1 MSPPLLEPGVPP
13 SPTTTARK
21 TQQSHSFNGE
31 FSLPLPLN
39 SSGYPSKSHFVP
51 MNPSN
56 FSNQTSG
63 FSNSNQNDPNFG
75 FNTPSFPQ
83 SNSGPS
89 RPRFLKVRRQSNSQN
104 LRPNIPGFNPFRP
117 GSENLVSGL
126 GSGGNE
132 AFMFG
137 ENRDD
142 LGVNL
147 NPLKW
152 DSSGGLEKGVIE
164 EMGNLRIGS
173 GDEFVNSRQSSSLSG
188 RLESGGFVFGSGYK
202 KGSSIDESMASEL
215 PENLKKLNIEGSG
228 NGERIEKIRDG
239 RFNVSVV
246 DKTKFGFGSGDNV
259 GSSFDSSAG
268 AELPNELMSKLNIK
282 EAGHFDANDTN
293 VFVFGSRKKGDDS
306 FAGSSVNALPDQLKS
321 LNIKETLNTKSF
333 EKNEVNIRTNEKEN
347 TVLGTSKST
356 SGLYDGRKEALLS
369 KKMEKLKVGSGA
381 GDSVSDAGPSSSR
394 EFVKEMQTGHF
405 SDKLFHDLDKSVP
418 TEFTFQL
425 GMQSK
430 DASGSQAPFNEPKDD
445 TKLGGNVSSPSSFSS
460 SDMGFPPAGSAFER
474 PMAEFSFASKQDG
487 IGTPFVEFKTPKPK
501 ANIFSGMNQKMEFS
515 AKREST
521 RDSRVKKM
529 SGKLKNPTPVKLW
542 PGQNFVSK
550 ESDSQENP
558 EPSESYSPMDISPY
572 QETLPDNRC
581 SRENSVTSD
590 ESFSLDNG
598 YGASDSAPTV
608 SSDAIDEDLII
619 ATQCLDMNDGDSICQ
634 EAKVGDSEYHS
645 YGSVGA
651 GDLQED
657 SASGVETESFKSAA
671 EEVDFNIDVAV
682 TSAEAEASPS
692 LNIERH
698 DSDGRMHIGI
708 ASSSE
713 DIIGSNFTFAASSA
727 AQGQLSA
734 LKRHQKKKNLLKVGH
749 DMYDSTLNAKVSYA
763 SSSVNLFPLSGTSLP
778 SSPGRVQK
786 GDLSTSQSKVKTDLE
801 PDKTPEIKQE
811 SAASVASQE
820 ACEKWRLRGN
830 QAYKHGDLSKAED
843 CYTEGVNCVS
853 TSETSRSCLR
863 ALMLCYSNRAATRM
877 SLGRLR
883 DALGDCVKAAAIDPN
898 FLRVQ
903 LRAANCYL
911 DLGEV
916 EDASKYFKRCLP
928 LGSDICV
935 DRNIAV
941 EASDGLQKA
950 QKVSVCMNRCAELM
964 QRSTSNDA
972 ETALEVIA
980 EALTLSS
987 FSEKLLEMK
996 ANALFV
1002 LRRYDEVIQLC
1013 DQTLGSAEKNSPPV
1027 EASALERSLDG
1038 SEILENYYFRLWR
1051 CRLIFKSYFHLGRLE
1066 EGIAFLEEQQD
1077 KVSVTNRNGSK
1088 ALESLIPLAGTV
1100 RELLRHKAAG
1110 NEAFQAGRHAEAV
1123 EHYTTALSCNVA
1135 PRPFAA
1141 VCFCNRA
1148 AAYKASGQI
1157 TDAIADCSLAIAL
1170 DGNYLKAISRRAT
1183 LYEMIRDYGQAASD
1197 LQRLVSILTKQ
1208 VEERTNQS
1216 GAVDRSN
1223 SCANDLRHARLRLAE
1238 IEEEA
1243 RKEIPLDMY
1252 LILGIG
1258 PSVSASDIKKAY
1270 RKAALKHHPDKA
1282 SQSLAKSDN
1291 GDDKLWKA
1299 IAAEVHKDAD
1309 KLFKMIGE
1317 AYAVLSDSI
1326 KRSRYDAEEE
1336 MRNAQKKRTGSST
1349 SRAQTDAQYHSFETS
1364 SSRRHWREVWR
1375 SYGNSSSR
1383 GSEGTRVGR
1392 YS

>member
-13 SPTTTARK
+13 SHTTTRK

-31 FSLPLPLN
+31 FSLPLQFN

-56 FSNQTSG
+56 FGDQTSG

-75 FNTPSFPQ
+75 FNTPSFPR
-83 SNSGPS
+83 STSGTS
-89 RPRFLKVRRQSNSQN
+89 RPRLVKVRRQSNSQN
-104 LRPNIPGFNPFRP
+104 LRPNAPGFNPFRP
-117 GSENLVSGL
+117 GSENSVLSGTGTSVSGL

-137 ENRDD
+137 ENRND

-147 NPLKW
+147 NPGKW
-152 DSSGGLEKGVIE
+152 DSSGGLEKGVIDE
-164 EMGNLRIGS
+164 IGNLRIGS
-173 GDEFVNSRQSSSLSG
+173 GDEFVNRRQSSSLSG
-188 RLESGGFVFGSGYK
+188 GSESGGFVLGSGYK
-202 KGSSIDESMASEL
+202 KGSSIDESIASEL

-239 RFNVSVV
+239 RF
-246 DKTKFGFGSGDNV
+246 GFGSGDNV
-259 GSSFDSSAG
+259 GSSFDSNVG
-268 AELPNELMSKLNIK
+268 AELPDELMNKLNIK
-282 EAGHFDANDTN
+282 EAGHFDANDTSM
-293 VFVFGSRKKGDDS
+293 FVFGSRKKGDDS
-306 FAGSSVNALPDQLKS
+306 FAGCSVNTLPDQLKS
-321 LNIKETLNTKSF
+321 LNIKETLNSKSF
-333 EKNEVNIRTNEKEN
+333 EKKEVNIRTNEKEN

-356 SGLYDGRKEALLS
+356 SGLYDGTKEALLS

-381 GDSVSDAGPSSSR
+381 GDSLSDAVPSSSG

-405 SDKLFHDLDKSVP
+405 GDKLFHDLDKSVP
-418 TEFTFQL
+418 TEFTFQPGL
-425 GMQSK
+425 QSK
-430 DASGSQAPFNEPKDD
+430 DTSGSQ
-445 TKLGGNVSSPSSFSS
+445 VPSSFSS
-460 SDMGFPPAGSAFER
+460 SDTDFPPAGSTFER

-501 ANIFSGMNQKMEFS
+501 ANIFSGINQKMEFS

-521 RDSRVKKM
+521 RVSRVKKM

-590 ESFSLDNG
+590 ESFSLDNS

-608 SSDAIDEDLII
+608 SSDAVDEDLII

-698 DSDGRMHIGI
+698 DSDGRMHSGI

-713 DIIGSNFTFAASSA
+713 DINGSNFTFAASSA

-749 DMYDSTLNAKVSYA
+749 DMYDSTINAKVSYA
-763 SSSVNLFPLSGTSLP
+763 SSSVNLFSGTSLP

-786 GDLSTSQSKVKTDLE
+786 GDLSSSQSKVKTDSEL
-801 PDKTPEIKQE
+801 DKNPEIKQE
-811 SAASVASQE
+811 SSASVASQE

-911 DLGEV
+911 ALGEV

-987 FSEKLLEMK
+987 FSERLLEMK

-1027 EASALERSLDG
+1027 EASARERSLNG

-1051 CRLIFKSYFHLGRLE
+1051 CRLIFKSYFHLGRLD
-1066 EGIAFLEEQQD
+1066 EGLAFLEEQQD

-1123 EHYTTALSCNVA
+1123 EHYTAALSCNMA

-1197 LQRLVSILTKQ
+1197 LWRLVSILTKQ
-1208 VEERTNQS
+1208 VEEKTNQS
-1216 GAVDRSN
+1216 GAADRSN

-1252 LILGIG
+1252 LILGIS
-1258 PSVSASDIKKAY
+1258 PSVSASEIKKAY

-1291 GDDKLWKA
+1291 GDDRLWKA

-1309 KLFKMIGE
+1309 RLFKMIGE
-1317 AYAVLSDSI
+1317 AYAVLADSI
-1326 KRSRYDAEEE
+1326 KRLRYDAEEE

-1349 SRAQTDAQYHSFETS
+1349 SRAQTDAQYHPFETS
-1364 SSRRHWREVWR
+1364 SSRRQWREVWR